1 MKKVVTI
8 LLIIVFLIIGYFF
21 FQKQNLLKNSELIFY
36 GNIDSQ
42 TSTLSF
48 RFLGEISEIYK
59 DEGNLVKTGD
69 KLAELDKSYLLNKLD
84 EVKSQI
90 LLNEIK
96 LSKLQKGFRQ
106 EDIAKAKANLDI
118 SKASLN
124 EARISFNRQA
134 KLIKLKATS
143 EDAYTKAKSN
153 LESLEANFDLA
164 KAEYEKLKNGYEK
177 EDIAS
182 QIELINSLKINAE
195 KIKLDIQNYSLTSP
209 IDGIIQT
216 KFKEIGEIANP
227 GEPVFEISKKDNFF
241 VRAYIDE
248 PYMGKIKIGDE
259 VLVYSDIK
267 DEPYI
272 GHISFISNVAEFT
285 PKNVQTIKLRADLV
299 YRFKVDIDK
308 SDDKLKQGMPVHIK
322 LKW

>member
-134 KLIKLKATS
+134 KLIKLKRCI
-143 EDAYTKAKSN
+143 YKS
-153 LESLEANFDLA
+153 
-164 KAEYEKLKNGYEK
+164 
-177 EDIAS
+177 
-182 QIELINSLKINAE
+182 
-195 KIKLDIQNYSLTSP
+195 
-209 IDGIIQT
+209 
-216 KFKEIGEIANP
+216 
-227 GEPVFEISKKDNFF
+227 
-241 VRAYIDE
+241 
-248 PYMGKIKIGDE
+248 
-259 VLVYSDIK
+259 
-267 DEPYI
+267 
-272 GHISFISNVAEFT
+272 
-285 PKNVQTIKLRADLV
+285 
-299 YRFKVDIDK
+299 
-308 SDDKLKQGMPVHIK
+308 
-322 LKW
+322 

>member
-1 MKKVVTI
+1 M
-8 LLIIVFLIIGYFF
+8 
-21 FQKQNLLKNSELIFY
+21 
-36 GNIDSQ
+36 
-42 TSTLSF
+42 
-48 RFLGEISEIYK
+48 
-59 DEGNLVKTGD
+59 
-69 KLAELDKSYLLNKLD
+69 
-84 EVKSQI
+84 
-90 LLNEIK
+90 
-96 LSKLQKGFRQ
+96 
-106 EDIAKAKANLDI
+106 
-118 SKASLN
+118 
-124 EARISFNRQA
+124 
-134 KLIKLKATS
+134 
-143 EDAYTKAKSN
+143 
-153 LESLEANFDLA
+153 
-164 KAEYEKLKNGYEK
+164 
-177 EDIAS
+177 
-182 QIELINSLKINAE
+182 
-195 KIKLDIQNYSLTSP
+195 TSP

-267 DEPYI
+267 DEPYT

-322 LKW
+322 LK

>member
-1 MKKVVTI
+1 MKKAVTI
-8 LLIIVFLIIGYFF
+8 LLIIGFIIIGYFF
-21 FQKQNLLKNSELIFY
+21 FQKQNLLKNNELVFY

-59 DEGNLVKTGD
+59 DEGNLVKAGD

-84 EVKSQI
+84 ELKSQI
-90 LLNEIK
+90 SLNEIK
-96 LSKLQKGFRQ
+96 LSKLQKGFRE

-143 EDAYTKAKSN
+143 QDAYTKAKSN
-153 LESLEANFDLA
+153 LESLEANFNLA
-164 KAEYEKLKNGYEK
+164 KAEYEK

-195 KIKLDIQNYSLTSP
+195 KIKLDMQNYSLTSP
-209 IDGIIQT
+209 IDGVIQT
-216 KFKEIGEIANP
+216 KFKEIGEISNP

-267 DEPYI
+267 DEPYT